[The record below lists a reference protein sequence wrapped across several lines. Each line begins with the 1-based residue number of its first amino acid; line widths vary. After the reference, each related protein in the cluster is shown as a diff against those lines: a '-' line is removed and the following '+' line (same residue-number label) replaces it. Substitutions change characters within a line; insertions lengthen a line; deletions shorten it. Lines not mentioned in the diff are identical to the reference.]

1 MFSDNRTH
9 FCTFITCT
17 KAFRTADAL
26 KVHTLMHTDEKPL
39 KCEHC
44 EYTCRQKNSIKFH
57 MKKKHPDLLPND
69 LVSTKSPAVGGQSV
83 STADRIGKSEDSQV
97 AAVTSDVVKSIS
109 EPLSETDDQ
118 KIEHV
123 EEVNV
128 NKSIDSSE
136 PMSDEN
142 ADMTATVVKPSEQ
155 DLSNL
160 DCEIL
165 TEKDAKVP
173 DKTVP
178 LEFNVG
184 LPSVS
189 TNQNHCNSSSAT
201 TSTNDLE
208 ETKSEQKKLKKT
220 DMYEFQSED
229 ESGDEMKPGKVPLFH
244 LKVRAIVLF
253 YKLT

>member
-1 MFSDNRTH
+1 
-9 FCTFITCT
+9 
-17 KAFRTADAL
+17 
-26 KVHTLMHTDEKPL
+26 MHTDEKPL

-83 STADRIGKSEDSQV
+83 SKTETTADRIGKSEDSQV
-97 AAVTSDVVKSIS
+97 AAVSSDVVKSIT
-109 EPLSETDDQ
+109 EPLLETDDL
-118 KIEHV
+118 KTEHV

-128 NKSIDSSE
+128 SKSIDCSE
-136 PMSDEN
+136 PVSDEN
-142 ADMTATVVKPSEQ
+142 TDMTATVVKSSEQ
-155 DLSNL
+155 NKSSL
-160 DCEIL
+160 DSEIL
-165 TEKDAKVP
+165 TEKDVNVP
-173 DKTVP
+173 DRTVP
-178 LEFNVG
+178 LESNVG

-208 ETKSEQKKLKKT
+208 ESKSEQKKLKKT

-244 LKVRAIVLF
+244 LKVRAFANPF
-253 YKLT
+253 YH